1 MQGLSNLFENEDNV
15 FLKMPHFFKPLQ
27 ALNAVI
33 LAVCIGSTASGDNGI
48 LWFTLIVSLIIS
60 AAATVIF
67 ALRIQDELMESIS
80 NGSIAWNVVELV
92 YSFILAVLCVICVWL
107 SFSFANRS
115 LYGTSAGYIAS
126 GVSLYQF
133 TNHISLF
140 QLFFIVQT
148 IFYAVPCTV
157 IYREVQATSESDRQN
172 IVIEPA
178 HPFRANAYQDL

>member
-1 MQGLSNLFENEDNV
+1 MQTLSNIFENEDNV

-27 ALNAVI
+27 ALNAII
-33 LAVCIGSTASGDNGI
+33 LAICIGSTASGDNGI
-48 LWFTLIVSLIIS
+48 LWFTLIVSMIIS

-92 YSFILAVLCVICVWL
+92 YSFILAVLCVISVWL

-126 GVSLYQF
+126 G
-133 TNHISLF
+133 
-140 QLFFIVQT
+140 LFFIVQT

-157 IYREVQATSESDRQN
+157 IYKEVQATSEAERQN

-178 HPFRANAYQDL
+178 HPFRSNAYQDL

>member
-67 ALRIQDELMESIS
+67 ALRTQDELMESIS

-126 GVSLYQF
+126 G
-133 TNHISLF
+133 
-140 QLFFIVQT
+140 LFFIVQT